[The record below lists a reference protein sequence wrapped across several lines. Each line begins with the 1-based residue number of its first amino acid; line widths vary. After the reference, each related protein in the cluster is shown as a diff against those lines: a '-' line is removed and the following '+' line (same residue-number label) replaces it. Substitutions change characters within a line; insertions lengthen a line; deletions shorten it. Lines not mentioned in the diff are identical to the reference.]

1 MAEIVRA
8 GILSVEEGQ
17 AEAAQSLGM
26 SRLKTMRLIV
36 LPQAIRVIIPPT
48 GNEFIAMMKD
58 TALVSFLGAAV
69 ATAELFLRAQL
80 AFSASI
86 RNRLESLL
94 VAAGLYWLLTSVFT
108 FFQSR
113 LERRISKGY
122 VRTEIGGGG
131 GRRRTQFIPAGA
143 TDVVLTGDEEAPA

>member
-1 MAEIVRA
+1 MRA
-8 GILSVEEGQ
+8 ASKVQ
-17 AEAAQSLGM
+17 ALH
-26 SRLKTMRLIV
+26 R
-36 LPQAIRVIIPPT
+36 
-48 GNEFIAMMKD
+48 AMFFC
-58 TALVSFLGAAV
+58 ALTVAWNVVVGGAAV

-113 LERRISKGY
+113 LERRISKGD

-131 GRRRTQFIPAGA
+131 ARRRTQFIPADA